1 MSSILNNLTPEQL
14 EVLRARAREK
24 LQQRANQANQS
35 NNQAKQPNK
44 KPNKP
49 KKEQS
54 QADILTKGVI
64 RLDVKNRVA
73 DKKRETKLN
82 IYRANKEQEVI
93 KTNIVEST
101 REQLATHFNKL
112 KAEKQGFKEA
122 DKLKKK
128 YAKKLLEM
136 EKETIAYKER
146 LETPLEEYANLL
158 AKEELEKKER
168 AKKRNFLLK
177 TVFTLG
183 YHAYKEGKKEIFL
196 RTGGVE

>member
-1 MSSILNNLTPEQL
+1 MSHINNLTPEQL
-14 EVLRARAREK
+14 EILRARAREK
-24 LQQRANQANQS
+24 LQQRANQS
-35 NNQAKQPNK
+35 NNQAKQASK
-44 KPNKP
+44 KPNNP
-49 KKEQS
+49 QKKQS
-54 QADILTKGVI
+54 KDDVLTKGLI
-64 RLDVKNRVA
+64 KLSVKNRVA

-93 KTNIVEST
+93 KTDIIEST

-122 DKLKKK
+122 DKIKKK
-128 YAKKLLEM
+128 YAHKLLEM

-183 YHAYKEGKKEIFL
+183 YHAYKEGKKEIFM
-196 RTGGVE
+196 RTGGAE